1 MRRLPKHSVSRLF
14 VDTGA
19 FYAMAD
25 RSDRYHAA
33 ATRTFQDRVGRDELV
48 TTDHVFVE
56 SWFLIGA
63 HLHRLAAMRFWEAME
78 GGVVKVL
85 GVTSQ
90 DLWRGRRIA
99 IDWPDQDFS
108 VVDCTSF
115 AVIERLG
122 IQHAMAFDRHFRT
135 IRLGSKRSR
144 PLTLVPG

>member
-1 MRRLPKHSVSRLF
+1 VALLF

-25 RSDRYHAA
+25 RSDRHHTEAS
-33 ATRTFQDRVGRDELV
+33 RTFQERIEQDDLV

-56 SWFLIGA
+56 TWFLIGA
-63 HLHRLAAMRFWEAME
+63 HLHRKAAMRFWKAIE
-78 GGVVKVL
+78 GGVVQLL

-99 IDWPDQDFS
+99 VDWPDQDFS

-122 IQHAMAFDRHFRT
+122 IEYALAFDRHFRT
-135 IRLGSKRSR
+135 IRLGARRTRS
-144 PLTLVPG
+144 LILLPG